1 MASMVF
7 HGFNQIIL
15 DGEIRLFKSCNSR
28 FKDGEQLRDFVYIK
42 DVCNVI
48 KWILDNPKVSGL
60 FNVGTGRA
68 QSFRELAEATFEV
81 LGMKTNINYI
91 DMPERLKEK
100 YQYYTKAEIK
110 KLREVGYLGE
120 FMDVKSGVTDY
131 VKNYLNNEYEV
142 F

>member
-1 MASMVF
+1 M
-7 HGFNQIIL
+7 
-15 DGEIRLFKSCNSR
+15 
-28 FKDGEQLRDFVYIK
+28 
-42 DVCNVI
+42 
-48 KWILDNPKVSGL
+48 
-60 FNVGTGRA
+60 GTGRA